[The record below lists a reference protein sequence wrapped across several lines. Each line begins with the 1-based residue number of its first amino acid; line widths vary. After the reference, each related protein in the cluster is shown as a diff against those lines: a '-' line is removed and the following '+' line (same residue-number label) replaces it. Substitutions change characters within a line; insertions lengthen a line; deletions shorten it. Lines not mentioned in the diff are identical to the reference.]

1 MIHDV
6 VTVLTLIVVV
16 AGITTVVVNGAGSA
30 AVLGSFWDGFA
41 KSLTAAQGK

>member
-6 VTVLTLIVVV
+6 VTVLTLIVIV
-16 AGITTVVVNGAGSA
+16 AGITTVVVNGSGSA
-30 AVLGSFWDGFA
+30 SVISAFFGGFS

>member
-1 MIHDV
+1 MIHDL

-30 AVLGSFWDGFA
+30 AVLTAGFTGFA

>member
-30 AVLGSFWDGFA
+30 AVLSSFWDGFS

>member
-6 VTVLTLIVVV
+6 VTVLTLIVIV
-16 AGITTVVVNGAGSA
+16 AGITTVVVNGSGSA
-30 AVLGSFWDGFA
+30 SVITSFFNGFS